1 MNILYL
7 AHRIPFPPNKGDK
20 LRAFRQIEQLSRHHR
35 VWCAC
40 FVDTP
45 SDQQFVKPLSAYCH
59 KLAAIRLSP
68 ARAMLRGVA
77 GMARGKTL
85 TESYYRDAKMN
96 DVLSCWSK
104 EVRFDVVVAF
114 SSSMAPYALSVPA
127 RRRVLDLCDL
137 DSQKWF
143 DYAATS
149 NGPLAFPYAVEGRR
163 LAARERTWLD
173 AFDATILITE
183 AEAALLEPSAP
194 RGKLH
199 IVGNGV
205 SLPDLNHSAPFDA
218 RREPRASVRADPRR
232 SEKPASSDAWRSLA
246 HARLDIG
253 AGGTPH
259 VSETGAYPSVVGFVG
274 VMDYRPNVDAVCWF
288 VDNCWDA
295 IRKAYPQAVFRIV
308 GRSPTRRVRRLT
320 RAAGVEVVG
329 EVDDPAAEIL
339 RFTVSVAPM
348 RIARGLQNK
357 VLEAMAAA
365 RPVVLS
371 SCAARGLIGRHDQ
384 HYVLADTP
392 DETIRAIV
400 RLLGDED
407 RSRQLG
413 SAARRYVATHH
424 RWRRELQRFELIV
437 AGQLAT
443 MSSLRTP
450 YSASV
455 DTDSVRTVVAS

>member
-20 LRAFRQIEQLSRHHR
+20 LRALRQIERLAGHHR

-40 FVDTP
+40 FVDRP

-59 KLAAIRLSP
+59 KLAAIHLNP
-68 ARAMLRGVA
+68 ARAMLRGVV

-85 TESYYRDAKMN
+85 TESYYRNARMY
-96 DVLSCWSK
+96 DVLRSWSK
-104 EVRFDVVVAF
+104 QVRFDAVVAF

-127 RRRVLDLCDL
+127 SRRTLDLCDL

-149 NGPLAFPYAVEGRR
+149 SGPHALPYAVEGRR
-163 LAARERTWLD
+163 LAAREETWLD

-183 AEAALLEPSAP
+183 AEAALLEPSAS

-205 SLPDLNHSAPFDA
+205 SLPDLSADA
-218 RREPRASVRADPRR
+218 TCRPD
-232 SEKPASSDAWRSLA
+232 
-246 HARLDIG
+246 
-253 AGGTPH
+253 

-288 VDNCWDA
+288 VDNCWEA

-320 RAAGVEVVG
+320 RATGVEVVG
-329 EVDDPAAEIL
+329 EVHDAAAEIL
-339 RFTVSVAPM
+339 RFSVSVAPM
-348 RIARGLQNK
+348 PIARGLQNK

-371 SCAARGLIGRHDQ
+371 SCAARGLKGRHDQ

-392 DETIRAIV
+392 DETIRAV
-400 RLLGDED
+400 VHLLGDEA

-437 AGQLAT
+437 AGQLPT
-443 MSSLRTP
+443 MSSPRTP
-450 YSASV
+450 STAAV